1 VADLVLLAV
10 YADSV
15 RRRRRGAPLTWK
27 GRTYR
32 NGPGTVEGDGLP
44 KGG

>member
-1 VADLVLLAV
+1 VLLAV

-15 RRRRRGAPLTWK
+15 RRRRTGAPLTWK

-32 NGPGTVEGDGLP
+32 PPPAGRRS
-44 KGG
+44 